1 MLLYIYIVQ
10 AISSSCG
17 EKWLGN
23 NLNHAHL
30 DYFYWVLAGLS
41 TLNLCVYIGIAMR
54 FAYKKVEGGDI
65 LLLRVFFYVS
75 CTLDMRV
82 IGQRLV

>member
-1 MLLYIYIVQ
+1 MPEFLRSLGVVTYVTVIGVGGLIGSPIIYIVQ

-23 NLNHAHL
+23 NINCAHL

-41 TLNLCVYIGIAMR
+41 TLNLCVYIGIAMH
-54 FAYKKVEGGDI
+54 FVYKK
-65 LLLRVFFYVS
+65 S
-75 CTLDMRV
+75 
-82 IGQRLV
+82 